1 MLYGNVQQ
9 MHEFITMPNHESL
22 IFRPET
28 GLMNISDKLTAPLKS
43 GGLGF
48 GLFLME
54 SHGKSWFLV

>member
-1 MLYGNVQQ
+1 

-43 GGLGF
+43 GGLGL